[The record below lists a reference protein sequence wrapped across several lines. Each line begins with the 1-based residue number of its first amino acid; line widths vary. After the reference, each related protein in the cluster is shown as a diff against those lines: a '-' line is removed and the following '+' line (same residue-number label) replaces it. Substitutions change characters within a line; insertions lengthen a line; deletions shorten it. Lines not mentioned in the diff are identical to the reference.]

1 MKKII
6 SLVLNGV
13 THDSRVKKTART
25 LAAFGDATV
34 VGFRGKSVESPVLDL
49 GAFSVDRHVVYDKPS
64 PGLRKKIAQFSSTLR
79 FLGHV
84 LFKHRDADLVVCNDL
99 ETLPMGVLLRWL
111 GKRGMRVVYDSHE
124 FQTETRW
131 QTPFRKKVTRMVE
144 GWAIRKADASV
155 VVSPSIASE
164 YARIYGI
171 EPPSVVMNC
180 PPLFSV
186 KRTGRL
192 RGALGIPSSSLIFL
206 YQGGLSPGRGVE
218 DTVEAFRGFQG
229 NDRVAV
235 FMGYGPLEGWLRDVE
250 KQCPT
255 VRLMPAVPP
264 EEVLEYTADADFG
277 MCLIENVCLNY
288 YYCLPNKL
296 FEYLMAGV
304 PVIVSKLFELDRF
317 VVRDGVGVVADE
329 NNAEGIRRA
338 VDAALE
344 MDRDQ
349 LMDRVGA
356 VRQQVSW
363 ESQENVWHKIMQ
375 ELNFLPKSMVSS
387 ELKGDL
393 S

>member
-34 VGFRGKSVESPVLDL
+34 VGFRGKPIESPVLDL
-49 GAFSVDRHVVYDKPS
+49 GVFSVDRHVVYDKPR
-64 PGLRKKIAQFSSTLR
+64 PGLKKKIAQFSSTIR
-79 FLGHV
+79 FLAHV
-84 LFKHRDADLVVCNDL
+84 LLKHRDADLVVCNDL
-99 ETLPMGVLLRWL
+99 ETLPMGVLLRWF

-131 QTPFRKKVTRMVE
+131 QTPFRKKLTRTVE
-144 GWAIRKADASV
+144 GWAIRQADASI
-155 VVSPSIASE
+155 VVSPSISSE

-186 KRTGRL
+186 RRTGRL
-192 RGALGIPSSSLIFL
+192 RRALGIPSSSLVFL

-218 DTVEAFRGFQG
+218 ETVEAFRGLQG

-235 FMGYGPLEGWLRDVE
+235 FMGYGPLEGWLKDVE
-250 KQCPT
+250 KQCT
-255 VRLMPAVPP
+255 NVRLMPAVPP

-317 VVRDGVGVVADE
+317 VARHGVGIVAEE
-329 NNAEGIRRA
+329 NNAEGIRCA
-338 VDAALE
+338 VDAALAL
-344 MDRDQ
+344 DREQ
-349 LMDRVGA
+349 LMEKVEA
-356 VRQQVSW
+356 VKQQVSW
-363 ESQENVWHKIMQ
+363 ESQENVWHGIMQ
-375 ELNFLPKSMVSS
+375 DLHFSPKSVAVN
-387 ELKGDL
+387 ELKGNL